1 MSTPACTPMPSP
13 TRSANAIKATTESG
27 ELDVVDSLANLV
39 AKSLVTRAVGSVPV
53 RYRLLD
59 TRRGYGLEKRT
70 ESRESE
76 IAVRRHAEYFRDLFE
91 RAEPEPV
98 DQAR

>member
-1 MSTPACTPMPSP
+1 M
-13 TRSANAIKATTESG
+13 
-27 ELDVVDSLANLV
+27 
-39 AKSLVTRAVGSVPV
+39 RA
-53 RYRLLD
+53 
-59 TRRGYGLEKRT
+59 YGLEKLT